1 MLADGGIMIQAN
13 MSSTRKTAI
22 VTGASSGIGEATA
35 RELARR
41 GFDVA
46 LIARREERLT
56 LLAKDLEV
64 LGGRAYVIAADLSE
78 DEDTE
83 RAARTALEC
92 LGRIDVL
99 VNNAGYSPG
108 AALEQVSR
116 QALRHIFDVNLLSAL
131 HLAGAVI
138 PQMRAQKSGRII
150 NVGSLAGAVPAP
162 LAVPYSATKA
172 AMKMATDSL
181 RLEVA
186 QFGIRVMLIVPGFVD
201 TAVFDNA
208 RNGAQH
214 LREDLQ
220 NPYRKMMFDLDDVA
234 KANLANPLSPE
245 AVAEIIAD
253 AATAKNPKAR
263 YYKPLSAMLQSF
275 FLSMLPAKWLDAIL
289 TRVYKLPPA

>member
-1 MLADGGIMIQAN
+1 MIQGN
-13 MSSTRKTAI
+13 TSSTRKTAI

-46 LIARREERLT
+46 LIARREDRLT
-56 LLAKDLEV
+56 LLAKDLEA
-64 LGGRAYVIAADLSE
+64 LGGRAYVIAADLSQ

-83 RAARTALEC
+83 RAAQKALEC
-92 LGRIDVL
+92 LGRVDVL

-108 AALEQVSR
+108 AAIEQVSR

-131 HLAGAVI
+131 HLAGAVV

-181 RLEVA
+181 RLELA
-186 QFGIRVMLIVPGFVD
+186 QFGIRVILIVPGFVD

-208 RNGAQH
+208 REGAQH
-214 LREDLQ
+214 LREDPK
-220 NPYRKMMFDLDDVA
+220 NPYLKIMFDLDELA
-234 KANLANPLSPE
+234 KKNLANPLSPE
-245 AVAEIIAD
+245 TVAEIIAN
-253 AATAKNPKAR
+253 AATAERPKAR
-263 YYKPLSAMLQSF
+263 YYTPLSAMLQSF

>member
-1 MLADGGIMIQAN
+1 MQGKT
-13 MSSTRKTAI
+13 SSTRKTAI

-46 LIARREERLT
+46 LIARREDRLT
-56 LLAKDLEV
+56 LLAKDLEA
-64 LGGRAYVIAADLSE
+64 LGGRAYVIVADLSE

-83 RAARTALEC
+83 RAAQKALEY

-116 QALRHIFDVNLLSAL
+116 QSLRHIFDVNVLSAL
-131 HLAGAVI
+131 HLAGAVT

-162 LAVPYSATKA
+162 LAVAYSSTKA
-172 AMKMATDSL
+172 ALKMATDSL
-181 RLEVA
+181 RLELS

-208 RNGAQH
+208 REGAQH
-214 LREDLQ
+214 LREDPK
-220 NPYRKMMFDLDDVA
+220 NPYLKMMFDLDDLA
-234 KANLANPLSPE
+234 KKNLANPLSPDT
-245 AVAEIIAD
+245 VAQIIAD
-253 AATAKNPKAR
+253 AATHENPKAR
-263 YYKPLSAMLQSF
+263 YYTPLSAMLQSF

-289 TRVYKLPPA
+289 ARVYKLPPA

>member
-1 MLADGGIMIQAN
+1 MHGN
-13 MSSTRKTAI
+13 TSSTRKTAI

-46 LIARREERLT
+46 LIARREDRLT
-56 LLAKDLEV
+56 LLAKDLEA
-64 LGGRAYVIAADLSE
+64 LGGRAYAITADLSE

-83 RAARTALEC
+83 RAARKAIEC

-99 VNNAGYSPG
+99 INNAGYSPG
-108 AALEQVSR
+108 AAIEQVSR

-131 HLAGAVI
+131 HLAGVVT
-138 PQMRAQKSGRII
+138 PLMRAQKSGRII

-181 RLEVA
+181 RLELA
-186 QFGIRVMLIVPGFVD
+186 QFGIRVILIVPGFVD

-208 RNGAQH
+208 RNGAHH
-214 LREDLQ
+214 LREDMS
-220 NPYRKMMFDLDDVA
+220 NPYRKMMFDLDDLA
-234 KANLANPLSPE
+234 KKNLANPLSPE
-245 AVAEIIAD
+245 TVAKIIAD
-253 AATAKNPKAR
+253 AATAENPKAR
-263 YYKPLSAMLQSF
+263 YYTPFSAMLQSF
-275 FLSMLPAKWLDAIL
+275 FLSMLPAKWLDAVL

>member
-1 MLADGGIMIQAN
+1 MQGN
-13 MSSTRKTAI
+13 TTSTRKTAI

-46 LIARREERLT
+46 LIARREDRLT
-56 LLAKDLEV
+56 LLAKDLES
-64 LGGRAYVIAADLSE
+64 LGGRAYAIAADLSE

-83 RAARTALEC
+83 RAARKALEC

-116 QALRHIFDVNLLSAL
+116 QALRHIFDVNVLAAL
-131 HLAGAVI
+131 HLAGAI
-138 PQMRAQKSGRII
+138 TPQMRAQKSGRII

-162 LAVPYSATKA
+162 LAVPYTSTKA
-172 AMKMATDSL
+172 ALKMATDSL
-181 RLEVA
+181 RLELA

-208 RNGAQH
+208 RDGAQH
-214 LREDLQ
+214 LRDDLN
-220 NPYRKMMFDLDDVA
+220 NPYRKMMFDLDDLA
-234 KANLANPLSPE
+234 TKNLANPLSPE
-245 AVAEIIAD
+245 AVAQIIAD
-253 AATAKNPKAR
+253 AATKENPKAR
-263 YYKPLSAMLQSF
+263 YYTPLSAMLQSF
-275 FLSMLPAKWLDAIL
+275 FLSMLPAKWLDAIM